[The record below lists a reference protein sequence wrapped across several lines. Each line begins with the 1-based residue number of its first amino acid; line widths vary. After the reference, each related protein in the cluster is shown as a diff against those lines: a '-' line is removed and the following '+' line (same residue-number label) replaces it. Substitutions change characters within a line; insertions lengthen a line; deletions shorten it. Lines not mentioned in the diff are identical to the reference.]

1 MKLPCKSHAPHK
13 PKTFEGGHKQ
23 RPSLPL
29 PGENAPF
36 YPKVKNKKKKRKK
49 KNYIPF
55 TTKVGVWGWRDKVAP
70 RPSLFFFV
78 FFFSWAVVPLE
89 EKKKKKKR
97 LRRFPSRVVAIL
109 YPWGLFGSLFG
120 FLMKKGCLAQAHF
133 FAKRLAAYQNAR
145 PIAQE
150 SENTKVNI
158 RQRDRGSEIKEG
170 RGTLWPS
177 MFFGNFFIFCRP
189 IMEKWNGAAGTEHG
203 PPFEDG
209 FFALCFVFFFFLLF
223 SALGRLR

>member
-36 YPKVKNKKKKRKK
+36 YPKVKN
-49 KNYIPF
+49 
-55 TTKVGVWGWRDKVAP
+55 
-70 RPSLFFFV
+70 
-78 FFFSWAVVPLE
+78 
-89 EKKKKKKR
+89 
-97 LRRFPSRVVAIL
+97 
-109 YPWGLFGSLFG
+109 WGLFGSLFG

-209 FFALCFVFFFFLLF
+209 FFALCFVFFFFCFFLPWAG
-223 SALGRLR
+223 SAEVPLRLH

>member
-1 MKLPCKSHAPHK
+1 MGLAGQSCPTS
-13 PKTFEGGHKQ
+13 
-23 RPSLPL
+23 
-29 PGENAPF
+29 
-36 YPKVKNKKKKRKK
+36 
-49 KNYIPF
+49 
-55 TTKVGVWGWRDKVAP
+55 
-70 RPSLFFFV
+70 FFV
-78 FFFSWAVVPLE
+78 FFRLFFFLGGGAIGG
-89 EKKKKKKR
+89 KKKKKR

-209 FFALCFVFFFFLLF
+209 FFALCFVFFFFCFFLPWAG
-223 SALGRLR
+223 SAEVPLRLH